1 MSKKN
6 KKNAA
11 LSGGKGKG
19 VLRVVGMCLRQLLI
33 LGLLVLTF
41 GLLWG
46 VKNYGNIGLDEIIFT
61 LNMPLAGTSD
71 SLVNSYLLTGLL
83 PAVLLFAAETLFI
96 NLPFK
101 KIYSLVLDYNNSR
114 KNKTAQFRLQ
124 LFPFKPHWVIFTAI
138 LVVWLA
144 LLVFKA
150 DASFGLFSYVKN
162 QFDRTQIYDVEYVDP
177 TAVELEFPEEKRNL
191 IQIYLESAET
201 TNQDFANGGLF
212 DTNYIPEMTQL
223 AKDNISFS
231 QSELLEGAAVAPACG
246 WTIAGLVA
254 QTSGLPLKLFTYD
267 GTSGGA
273 DNSMGRYASFMPGAT
288 SLGDILEEQGY
299 TNYFMC
305 GSDAYFGGRSSY
317 FTKHGNYTIWDY
329 DSAIEEGKIPS
340 DYHEWWGFE
349 DQKLYAYA
357 KEKLL
362 ELADSGEPFNFTML
376 TADTHHVN
384 GYVCSLCE
392 DEYDEQYGNVW
403 ACASRQ
409 VNEFVEWL
417 QQQDFYENTTI
428 VITGDHCSMDP
439 YFYSDFTDMD
449 GIVYGKHYGYTTR
462 KVYNC
467 IINAAID
474 PINEKNR
481 LFTTLDMFPT
491 TLAAMGVQIE
501 GNRLGL
507 GTNLFSDTE
516 TLSEQYGYDYLYEE
530 LNKTSTFYNNKIL
543 YP

>member
-1 MSKKN
+1 MSKKSSPLPN
-6 KKNAA
+6 GKRKRA
-11 LSGGKGKG
+11 L
-19 VLRVVGMCLRQLLI
+19 RIVGLCLRQILI
-33 LGLLVLTF
+33 LALFVLTF

-46 VKNYGNIGLDEIIFT
+46 VENYGNIGLDEIIFT

-71 SLVNSYLLTGLL
+71 SLVNSYLLNGLL
-83 PAVLLFAAETLFI
+83 PAVLLFIAETLVTCVP
-96 NLPFK
+96 LK

-124 LFPFKPHWVIFTAI
+124 LFPFRPHWLIYTAI
-138 LVVWLA
+138 LVVWFV
-144 LLVFKA
+144 LLLFKA
-150 DASFGLFSYVKN
+150 NTAFGLFSYVKN
-162 QFDRTQIYDVEYVDP
+162 LFDRTQIYDVEYVDP
-177 TAVELEFPEEKRNL
+177 TTVELEFPEEKRNL
-191 IQIYLESAET
+191 IYIYMESAET
-201 TNQDFANGGLF
+201 SNQDIANGGLF

-231 QSELLEGAAVAPACG
+231 QSELIEGAAVAPACG

-254 QTSGLPLKLFTYD
+254 QTSGLPLKLYTYD

-273 DNSMGRYASFMPGAT
+273 DNSMGKYASFMPGAT
-288 SLGDILEEQGY
+288 TLGDILKEQGY

-305 GSDAYFGGRSSY
+305 GSNVTFGGRASY
-317 FTKHGNYTIWDY
+317 FSQHGDYTLWDY
-329 DSAIEEGKIPS
+329 YSAIDEGKISS
-340 DYHEWWGFE
+340 DYHEWWGYE
-349 DQKLYAYA
+349 DQKLYTYA
-357 KEKLL
+357 QEKLL
-362 ELADSGEPFNFTML
+362 ELAASDEPFNFTML
-376 TADTHHVN
+376 TADTHHVG

-409 VNEFVEWL
+409 VSAFVEWI

-428 VITGDHCSMDP
+428 VISGDHCSMDP
-439 YFYSDFTDMD
+439 YFYSTSYDDVT
-449 GIVYGKHYGYTTR
+449 YGKHYGYTTR

-467 IINAAID
+467 IINSAIE
-474 PINEKNR
+474 PVNEQNR

-501 GNRLGL
+501 GNRLGI

-516 TLSEQYGYDYLYEE
+516 TLSEQYGYDELFAE